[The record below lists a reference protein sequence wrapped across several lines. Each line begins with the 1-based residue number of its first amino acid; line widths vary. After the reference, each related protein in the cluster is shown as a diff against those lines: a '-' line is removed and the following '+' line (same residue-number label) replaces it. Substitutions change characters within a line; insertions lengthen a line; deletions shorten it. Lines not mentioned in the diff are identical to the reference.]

1 MRPNSGGQIFLFF
14 CCQIW
19 QFERNLNTGFL
30 SYFLSFL
37 HRLVLVRHMICRIS
51 YVRSLFKTKNSERI
65 FTNTESVLLLNFVR
79 PGFWIPRLKRSS
91 AKASPTKI
99 LWFTLRGTTYIL
111 YGPCIPYAVNAMLC
125 TTAMST
131 WMKSCPFTIFANFK
145 KAYRRSLVDFFI
157 FSVYF
162 LPRKKLEKSANQ
174 FYPLGWVHKVLM
186 MVRISRCWSQQ

>member
-1 MRPNSGGQIFLFF
+1 
-14 CCQIW
+14 
-19 QFERNLNTGFL
+19 
-30 SYFLSFL
+30 
-37 HRLVLVRHMICRIS
+37 MICRIS
-51 YVRSLFKTKNSERI
+51 YVRSLFKTKNSEP
-65 FTNTESVLLLNFVR
+65 NTESVLFLNFVR

-145 KAYRRSLVDFFI
+145 KTYRTSLVDFFI
-157 FSVYF
+157 FFVYF
-162 LPRKKLEKSANQ
+162 LHRIKLGRKKSL
-174 FYPLGWVHKVLM
+174 
-186 MVRISRCWSQQ
+186 SRCWSQQLIGHQHLTLVTNINVTVLSVT